1 MNFRIMTIVVA
12 ILNSINLL
20 SQEIKLIEN
29 KFYDSK
35 QIQERYSVLKSDK
48 QIKHGEYV
56 SYFKMNPDQA
66 RNFKDGIYKLEQ
78 FIRTKGAYKN
88 GKKDGEWLEYD
99 RPFSLKTK
107 GKYVENKK
115 VGVWATTKE
124 NGQVI
129 ENFDHDLKKMLPPI
143 IKVNI
148 DYPPRAREM
157 GIQGGLVGYSYRI
170 NKDCSISDV
179 KITKSFNEEFDNH
192 VIAVLKRISEL
203 QMRYSMICEEKIVS
217 QDIVFK
223 LE

>member
-1 MNFRIMTIVVA
+1 MTIVA
-12 ILNSINLL
+12 ALL
-20 SQEIKLIEN
+20 SSITLFSQETKLLEI

-35 QIQERYSVLKSDK
+35 QIQERYSVLKSNK

-56 SYFKMNPDQA
+56 SYFKMNLDQA
-66 RNFKDGIYKLEQ
+66 RDLKNGFYKLEQ

-107 GKYVENKK
+107 GKYVEDKRT
-115 VGVWATTKE
+115 GVWATTKE

-129 ENFDHDLKKMLPPI
+129 ENYDHDLKKMLPPI

-179 KITKSFNEEFDNH
+179 KITKKFNDEFDSH

-203 QMRYSMICEEKIVS
+203 QMRYSMVCEEKIVS
-217 QDIVFK
+217 QDIIFK